1 MNQWVKGSDV
11 VERETEEA
19 WMGIHNTVPEGSE
32 QNHLKEKES
41 QEGTVVIWRSFA
53 NKLRKGEKWKAREK
67 GKDIPNWMQSS
78 REEQGEIRRPS

>member
-1 MNQWVKGSDV
+1 M

-41 QEGTVVIWRSFA
+41 QEGTVVI
-53 NKLRKGEKWKAREK
+53 
-67 GKDIPNWMQSS
+67 
-78 REEQGEIRRPS
+78 